1 MKQTT
6 NYLLE
11 EIEHNNLII
20 EIYRKICRNLNYFEH
35 YLVFD
40 SAVSGCVLTSAFASL
55 VGVPVGF
62 ASSAVGMKICA
73 ITTRIKKY
81 ESIIKKKKKKHD
93 KILLLVKAKFDN
105 IEVLL
110 SKALINSN
118 ISHDEFLSV
127 NNESKESNEM
137 KVEIKNPKN
146 AVEYTI

>member
-1 MKQTT
+1 MKQTR

-20 EIYRKICRNLNYFEH
+20 KIYRKICRNLNYFEH

-81 ESIIKKKKKKHD
+81 ESIIKKKKKSMIKYCCSL
-93 KILLLVKAKFDN
+93 K
-105 IEVLL
+105 L
-110 SKALINSN
+110 SLI
-118 ISHDEFLSV
+118 ISKSYYL
-127 NNESKESNEM
+127 KL
-137 KVEIKNPKN
+137 
-146 AVEYTI
+146 

>member
-1 MKQTT
+1 MKQTR

-20 EIYRKICRNLNYFEH
+20 KIYRKICRNLNYFEH

-40 SAVSGCVLTSAFASL
+40 SVVSGCVLTSAFASL

-62 ASSAVGMKICA
+62 TSSAVGMKICA

-93 KILLLVKAKFDN
+93 KILLLVKAKFGN

-127 NNESKESNEM
+127 NNESKEYNEM